1 MSRNPAEIPAA
12 APTPDDDIGP
22 SYQLYR
28 QDLAGRSAADA
39 MAAAASS
46 ASPAPAS
53 PARPDETAA
62 STGSLPGRIARDVG
76 KGVVEAPLAAVKG
89 IRDAFGNLFNMGD
102 ELAGWLEEKA
112 ADTPFEFATGG
123 IKISGDGIEWLS
135 PKRVREMR
143 AAGQMTQTSSLSP
156 LPAQQN
162 PTTVTGGLVKSV
174 SQFITGMLGASR
186 VIGGAGYA
194 MNTARGAA
202 SSFTAFDPHEAR
214 LSNLVEKFPAL
225 SNPVTRY
232 LEAKPDDNAAEGR
245 FKNAVEGMGFG
256 LLTDGFVKSV
266 KLLRSGLLARDSAK
280 GGAGG
285 ADAAVR
291 DALSKPAELADDA
304 FTALGSEADNA
315 ALVKI
320 TQSPATLADATGAAA
335 ADAKPQTFINFAR
348 IDSPDDVK
356 RVMQRLSDAGTVAP
370 DSARAGARSFEQVKL
385 DAAHQDAWQSLLA
398 RRPGQP
404 LGDAESLAARN
415 LWAATTDK
423 VAELAEAAAKNPSE
437 GNLFA
442 FRKMLDVHDMVQR
455 EVLGARASTARAL
468 AQWRIPA
475 TAAGGAE
482 RLRAVQASLDNAGGS
497 AVAQELAARVSALA
511 KAGLVKEM
519 ATVAEKGAFARTRD
533 AVVEAWI
540 NGLLSSPAT
549 HAANTISNTSV
560 MFQRIAERGT
570 AAQISRLLGTEG
582 GVATG
587 EATSQWFGMVQGM
600 QDMLRYY
607 GKLATVPM
615 DDVAAVKS
623 PLDGMNVPSLSKVEH
638 PPSISSD
645 ALNLSSSSWLGRA
658 ADLGGELVR
667 TPGKALGVE
676 DEFFKT
682 LGYRMELNAQALRQ
696 ATAELGAGKLA
707 EDGLKARIA
716 ELVANP
722 PQNIR
727 LAAADAA
734 LYQTFNNAPGAMAKS
749 LMRLT
754 SSYPALKVILPFV
767 RTPANV
773 LNYTFERTPLAP
785 LMGRFRADVAAGGAR
800 RDLALAQT
808 ALGTSA
814 MLAFSDLAM
823 NGSISGRGP
832 AETGQRQAL
841 QRSGW
846 QPYSVK
852 LGDRWYT
859 YNRLDPVGSLIG
871 MSADVTEMLA
881 QAQHDALDD
890 PDTEKLAVAAA
901 LAFAG
906 NLTNKTYLSG
916 LAGIVEALND
926 PTRAAEGWTQR
937 TAGSVIPAAAAQLER
952 VQDPTVREVYSMM
965 DAIRART
972 PGLSDKLPPRLD
984 LWGQPQTT
992 QSGLGKPFDFIS
1004 PVYSRPPN
1012 ENPIDA
1018 ELLRL
1023 GANITMPARRTS
1035 FDGVSVDMSQY
1046 PQAYS
1051 RYVEL
1056 AGNSLKHPAWNMGA
1070 RDFLNQVVTGKHAMS
1085 TVYQLRSDGPEGGK
1099 EMFIRDQINNYREL
1113 ARRQLLEEFP
1123 RLRAEVDEKKRRQR
1137 ELAMPALNAAR

>member
-1 MSRNPAEIPAA
+1 MSRNPTDIPAA
-12 APTPDDDIGP
+12 APQPDDDIGP

-28 QDLAGRSAADA
+28 QDLASRSAADA
-39 MAAAASS
+39 MTAAASAAAS
-46 ASPAPAS
+46 AAPAS
-53 PARPDETAA
+53 PAAPEAPQQPQ
-62 STGSLPGRIARDVG
+62 GSMVGRIARDVG
-76 KGVVEAPLAAVKG
+76 VGAAEAPLAAVKG
-89 IRDAFGNLFNMGD
+89 VRDAFGNLFNMGD

-112 ADTPFEFATGG
+112 ADTPFDFLASGV
-123 IKISGDGIEWLS
+123 KIGTDGIEYLS

-156 LPAQQN
+156 LPDQGN
-162 PTTVTGGLVKSV
+162 PTTVTGGLVKGV
-174 SQFITGMLGASR
+174 AQFITGMAGAGR

-194 MNTARGAA
+194 LNTARGAA

-214 LSNLVEKFPAL
+214 LSNLIEKFPAL

-232 LEAKPDDNAAEGR
+232 LQAQPDDNAAEGR
-245 FKNAVEGMGFG
+245 LKNAVEGMGFG

-266 KLLRSGLLARDSAK
+266 KLLRQGLIARNA
-280 GGAGG
+280 ARAAETGG
-285 ADAAVR
+285 ADAALR
-291 DALSKPAELADDA
+291 TALEAPPELADDA
-304 FTALGSEADNA
+304 FKALGSEADNA
-315 ALVKI
+315 ALVKLQ
-320 TQSPATLADATGAAA
+320 QSPATLADATGTAEAAA
-335 ADAKPQTFINFAR
+335 PKTFINFAR

-356 RVMQRLSDAGTVAP
+356 AVMQRLSDAGTVAP
-370 DSARAGARSFEQVKL
+370 DSARAGTRTFEQVKL
-385 DAAHQDAWQSLLA
+385 DAAHQDAWQTLLA

-423 VAELAEAAAKNPSE
+423 VAELAEAAATNPSE
-437 GNLFA
+437 ANLFA

-468 AQWRIPA
+468 SQWRIPA
-475 TAAGGAE
+475 SAAGGAE
-482 RLRAVQASLDNAGGS
+482 RLRAVQASLANAGGGEVS
-497 AVAQELAARVSALA
+497 RDLAARVAALA
-511 KAGLVKEM
+511 KAGMVKEM
-519 ATVAEKGAFARTRD
+519 AAVAEKGAFARTRD

-560 MFQRIAERGT
+560 MFQRMAERAVGS
-570 AAQISRLLGTEG
+570 QISRALGTEG
-582 GVATG
+582 GVAAG
-587 EATSQWFGMVQGM
+587 EATSQWFGMVQGL

-607 GKLATVPM
+607 GKLSTVPM
-615 DDVAAVKS
+615 DGVAPAS
-623 PLDGMNVPSLSKVEH
+623 PLDALNVPSLTKVEH
-638 PPSISSD
+638 PPSISSE

-682 LGYRMELNAQALRQ
+682 LGYRMELNSQALRQ
-696 ATAELGAGKLA
+696 ATADVSAGRVAADAIKS
-707 EDGLKARIA
+707 RIA
-716 ELVANP
+716 ELIANP
-722 PQNIR
+722 PQNLR

-734 LYQTFNNAPGAMAKS
+734 LYQTFNNAPGKLAQS
-749 LMRLT
+749 LMKIT

-773 LNYTFERTPLAP
+773 LSYTFERTPLAP
-785 LMGRFRADVAAGGAR
+785 LMGKFRADVAAGGAR

-808 ALGTSA
+808 ALGTAA
-814 MLAFSDLAM
+814 MLTAADLTM
-823 NGSISGRGP
+823 SGRISGRGP
-832 AETGQRQAL
+832 AETGQRQAM

-859 YNRLDPVGSLIG
+859 YNRLDPVGSLLG
-871 MSADVTEMLA
+871 MSADATEMLM

-890 PDTEKLAVAAA
+890 PDTEKLIVAGA

-916 LAGIVEALND
+916 LSGIVEALND
-926 PTRAAEGWTQR
+926 PTRAADSWTQR
-937 TAGSVIPAAAAQLER
+937 TAGSVIPAGVAQLER

-972 PGLSDKLPPRLD
+972 PGLSDSLPPRLD
-984 LWGQPQTT
+984 LWGQPVTT
-992 QSGLGKPFDFIS
+992 ESGVGKPFDFLS
-1004 PVYSRPPN
+1004 PVYSRTPN

-1023 GANITMPARRTS
+1023 GANITMPSRRTS
-1035 FDGVSVDMSQY
+1035 FDGVTIDLSQY
-1046 PQAYS
+1046 PKAYS

-1056 AGNSLKHPAWNMGA
+1056 AGNALKHPAWNLGA
-1070 RDFLNQVVTGKHAMS
+1070 RDFLNQVVTGKHPLS
-1085 TVYQLRSDGPEGGK
+1085 TVYQLRSDGPDGGK
-1099 EMFIRDQINNYREL
+1099 DAWIRDQINDYRNK
-1113 ARRQLLEEFP
+1113 ARTQLLQEFP
-1123 RLRAEVDEKKRRQR
+1123 RLKADVDEKKRRQR
-1137 ELAMPALNAAR
+1137 ELAMPSLNAAR